1 MIRRAERPRGTRR
14 DDEAGLAL
22 PEPVTAQLLSP
33 DALGLLEAMA
43 GTAIRAAVE
52 LGAGVGRRTAELCSL
67 RFTCLDHDT
76 HTGDDGK
83 RRASP
88 VLVHD
93 MPKVGKAGC
102 RLPVHQ
108 READIISAQQQ
119 RVRASF
125 PRTPIDRLVLFPRP
139 LKNPEGTQP
148 LGTAHL
154 QRAMRA
160 WVTALPRLD
169 GPERDS
175 AGRPVPFPRERV
187 TFYAFR
193 HSFAQRHADAGTP
206 VDTLKEL
213 LGHDTVRTTLGYYRN
228 SRELHQAGEKLQVAC

>member
-1 MIRRAERPRGTRR
+1 
-14 DDEAGLAL
+14 
-22 PEPVTAQLLSP
+22 LSP
-33 DALGLLEAMA
+33 DSLALLESRA
-43 GTAIRAAVE
+43 GQTIRAAVE
-52 LGAGVGRRTAELCSL
+52 LGAGTGRRTAELCSL
-67 RFTCLDHDT
+67 RFTCLDYDIHV
-76 HTGDDGK
+76 GEGGE

-93 MPKVGKAGC
+93 MPKVGKTGC

-125 PRTPIDRLVLFPRP
+125 PHTPIDRLVLFPRP
-139 LKNPEGTQP
+139 LKNPEGTRP

-169 GPERDS
+169 GPERD
-175 AGRPVPFPRERV
+175 
-187 TFYAFR
+187 
-193 HSFAQRHADAGTP
+193 
-206 VDTLKEL
+206 
-213 LGHDTVRTTLGYYRN
+213 
-228 SRELHQAGEKLQVAC
+228 